1 MSESVRGVVVAH
13 ADLAR
18 AMIEAV
24 DRIVGLD
31 EGALTSV
38 SNEGLGPDEIR
49 DRLAAAAGSGP
60 AIFFTDLR
68 EGSCGM
74 AARRTC
80 LGKSNQVLVTG
91 VNLPILLDFAM
102 NRQLPL
108 DALTDRL
115 VDRGQ
120 RAIERIDPDGSA

>member
-38 SNEGLGPDEIR
+38 SNEGLGPDGIR
-49 DRLAAAAGSGP
+49 DRLTAAAGSGP

-91 VNLPILLDFAM
+91 VNLPMLLDFAM

>member
-1 MSESVRGVVVAH
+1 MSEPVRGVVVAH

-18 AMIEAV
+18 ALIAAV

-31 EGALTSV
+31 DGVLV
-38 SNEGLGPDEIR
+38 PLSNEGLGPDEMR
-49 DRLAAAAGSGP
+49 ERLAEAAGDGP

-80 LGKSNQVLVTG
+80 LGRSDQILVTG
-91 VNLPILLDFAM
+91 VNLPMLLDFAM
-102 NRQLPL
+102 NRHLPL
-108 DALTDRL
+108 GALSDRL
-115 VDRGQ
+115 VDRAQ
-120 RAIERIDPDGSA
+120 RAIERIDPGPR

>member
-1 MSESVRGVVVAH
+1 MAH

-18 AMIEAV
+18 ALIEAV

-31 EGALTSV
+31 QGALTSV
-38 SNEGLGPDEIR
+38 SNEGLGPDEMR
-49 DRLAAAAGSGP
+49 ERLTAAAGSGP

-80 LGKSNQVLVTG
+80 LGRSDQILVTG
-91 VNLPILLDFAM
+91 VNLPMLLDFAM
-102 NRQLPL
+102 NRHLPL
-108 DALTDRL
+108 DALTDRV
-115 VDRGQ
+115 VDRAQ
-120 RAIERIDPDGSA
+120 RAIERIDPADSR

>member
-1 MSESVRGVVVAH
+1 MAH

>member
-1 MSESVRGVVVAH
+1 MSEPVRGVVVAH

-31 EGALTSV
+31 QGALTSV
-38 SNEGLGPDEIR
+38 SNEGLGPDEMR
-49 DRLAAAAGSGP
+49 ERLTAAAGSGP
-60 AIFFTDLR
+60 TIFFTDLR

-80 LGKSNQVLVTG
+80 LGRSDQVLVTG
-91 VNLPILLDFAM
+91 VNLPMLLDFAM
-102 NRQLPL
+102 NRHLPL
-108 DALTDRL
+108 DALIDRV
-115 VDRGQ
+115 VDRAQ
-120 RAIERIDPDGSA
+120 RAIERIDPADAR

>member
-1 MSESVRGVVVAH
+1 MSEPVRGVVVAH

-18 AMIEAV
+18 ALIEAV

-38 SNEGLGPDEIR
+38 SNEGLGPDEMR
-49 DRLAAAAGSGP
+49 ERLTAAAKNAP
-60 AIFFTDLR
+60 AIFFADLR

-80 LGKSNQVLVTG
+80 LGRADQVLVTG
-91 VNLPILLDFAM
+91 VNLPMLLDFAM
-102 NRQLPL
+102 NRHLPL

-115 VDRGQ
+115 VDRAK
-120 RAIERIDPDGSA
+120 RAIERFDPPDSR